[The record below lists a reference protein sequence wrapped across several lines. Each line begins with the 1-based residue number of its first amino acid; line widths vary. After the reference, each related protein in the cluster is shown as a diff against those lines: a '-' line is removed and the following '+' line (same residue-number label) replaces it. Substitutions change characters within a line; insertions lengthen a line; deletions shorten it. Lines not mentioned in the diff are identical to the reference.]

1 MERLYHHK
9 DIMLQVF
16 DYMYGSTNVMDLSK
30 LIRLDEEKR
39 QVVEKIERLHE
50 EIMGEWREEG
60 KLNFQNIEKRQER
73 YFKALKYEYY
83 KLNLINMKVNEV
95 LTLTKRRI
103 FGISEKL

>member
-1 MERLYHHK
+1 
-9 DIMLQVF
+9 MLQVF